1 MSRARTLR
9 RLIGSALLGI
19 VVGFLAW
26 LLGMDAP
33 HAIGLGGVLI
43 ALAVCLSLLGDQADV
58 GWPAPEP
65 ALRPG
70 SRRDI
75 AQLGWS
81 VAARSR
87 GLRGGHVSSD
97 AVRRLRTLATE
108 ALALRGVDL
117 DDPAAGDDVRRLLG
131 DGAPALLR
139 RGSAAAP
146 TTAEFVAVLDRVEG
160 LAGAVDRGGG

>member
-1 MSRARTLR
+1 MLR
-9 RLIGSALLGI
+9 RLIGSVLLGV

-43 ALAVCLSLLGDQADV
+43 ALAVCLSVLGDQADV

-81 VAARSR
+81 IAARAR
-87 GLRGGHVSSD
+87 GLRGGGHVSSD

-108 ALALRGVDL
+108 ALALSGVDL
-117 DDPAAGDDVRRLLG
+117 DDPTDGDDVRRLLG

-146 TTAEFVAVLDRVEG
+146 TTTEFIAVLSRVEG
-160 LAGAVDRGGG
+160 LADTVDRGGG

>member
-1 MSRARTLR
+1 MTPGRMLR
-9 RLIGSALLGI
+9 RLIGSVVLGI
-19 VVGFLAW
+19 AIGFLAW

-43 ALAVCLSLLGDQADV
+43 ALAVCLSLLGEQADV

-97 AVRRLRTLATE
+97 AVRRLRTLAAE
-108 ALALRGVDL
+108 ALALKGVDL
-117 DDPAAGDDVRRLLG
+117 DDPTARDDVQRLLG
-131 DGAPALLR
+131 EGAPALLR

-146 TTAEFVAVLDRVEG
+146 TTAEFVAVLGRVEG
-160 LAGAVDRGGG
+160 LGAAVDRGGG